1 METSTLSFAHSLWL
15 LSLWLLPLV
24 LLVFWWA
31 EQRRRLMIGRLVAPK
46 LRRLLAGSASSGRR
60 WFRVACLVGALGLL
74 ILALAGPRMGYD
86 STEVPHRG
94 RDVIIAMDVSRSMLA
109 ADVAPTRLQ
118 RSKLLVEDLIREL
131 SSDRIGLIA
140 FAGSAFLQAPLT
152 LDHGAVLS
160 AAAELDTRLIP
171 KGGSNLAVA
180 IGTAEE
186 AFGKAEGFSR
196 ALIIISDGEELDTD
210 GLTAAKEAA
219 AKGIRIFTVGI
230 GSVEGSEI
238 PLGPGKFVRDASG
251 KIVQS
256 RLDARRL
263 TEIAEITGGFYTPLD
278 AGTTRVLV
286 ANGIGKMEETELA
299 TTTSRRPIERYQWPL
314 GGAIVLLFLQAL
326 VGERRREGAVT
337 VACWILGASLSWS
350 APAGLEAYDEGDYE
364 QAQLVFE
371 RRLALEPAAAG
382 LQLNAGTA
390 AYQLKDYD
398 KASQYFS
405 RAMLAD
411 DSTVR
416 AAAEFNLGN
425 TLFRQGEGQE
435 DKAKRMEDWKDALA
449 KYEASLK
456 TQPDYPEARENKD
469 RVEKL
474 LQELEQEQEE
484 QEQEEQEQKEQE
496 PEEQEPEDEPE
507 DEQEPEDEESE
518 DEPSP
523 EGEDDQPS
531 SGGENEENE
540 ESPEDGDEGEDQGGE
555 EGETEPDRPEDEG
568 SQDGENGENGEQD
581 EPPNESQGEPEQE
594 GPGKSPENS
603 EDEAPRNPSDT
614 PPPTDPSEEKKEGE
628 LRSTQQGS
636 SAEAG
641 DREEL
646 AAGEEETEGQM
657 SEAQARALLR
667 SLQGEEEQVDLLER
681 GNFQE
686 VLRNW

>member
-1 METSTLSFAHSLWL
+1 M
-15 LSLWLLPLV
+15 
-24 LLVFWWA
+24 
-31 EQRRRLMIGRLVAPK
+31 
-46 LRRLLAGSASSGRR
+46 
-60 WFRVACLVGALGLL
+60 
-74 ILALAGPRMGYD
+74 
-86 STEVPHRG
+86 
-94 RDVIIAMDVSRSMLA
+94 
-109 ADVAPTRLQ
+109 
-118 RSKLLVEDLIREL
+118 
-131 SSDRIGLIA
+131 
-140 FAGSAFLQAPLT
+140 
-152 LDHGAVLS
+152 
-160 AAAELDTRLIP
+160 
-171 KGGSNLAVA
+171 
-180 IGTAEE
+180 
-186 AFGKAEGFSR
+186 
-196 ALIIISDGEELDTD
+196 DTD